1 MGVASRASLST
12 AEPDRRGPGGPP
24 VMGSGSTYEA
34 SRPLPGY
41 VLYRGGRAVA
51 RLEWR
56 ARSRARAGWYLR
68 PGACRGR
75 RLQLDVGLDALANDA
90 HADSDSWHERAQLAA
105 ALSTPLA
112 LDAAD
117 RALRG
122 GLPAAP
128 ARPLEPGAY
137 ELHIIGLDAAVLA
150 LACPNLRVTRAGD
163 TSVVAGVLDNHAI
176 GTLVRRVNLLDRKST
191 RLNSS

>member
-1 MGVASRASLST
+1 
-12 AEPDRRGPGGPP
+12 
-24 VMGSGSTYEA
+24 MGSGSTYDA
-34 SRPLPGY
+34 PRSLPGY

-56 ARSRARAGWYLR
+56 ARSRANAGWYLR
-68 PGACRGR
+68 RGARPAR
-75 RLQLDVGLDALANDA
+75 RLELDAGLDALAGDA
-90 HADSDSWHERAQLAA
+90 FADSHSWHERAQLAA

-128 ARPLEPGAY
+128 ARPLEPGGY
-137 ELHIIGLDAAVLA
+137 ELHISGLDAAVLA
-150 LACPNLRVTRAGD
+150 LACPNLHVTRAGD
-163 TSVVAGVLDNHAI
+163 TSLVADVLDDHAM
-176 GTLVRRVNLLDRKST
+176 GTLVRRVNLLGARVLAIFRQHGSAHPPPEHV
-191 RLNSS
+191 

>member
-1 MGVASRASLST
+1 MIDGR
-12 AEPDRRGPGGPP
+12 GGPP
-24 VMGSGSTYEA
+24 VMGSGLTYDA

-56 ARSRARAGWYLR
+56 ARSRASAGWYLR
-68 PGACRGR
+68 RGARPAR
-75 RLQLDVGLDALANDA
+75 RLQLDAGLDALAEDA
-90 HADSDSWHERAQLAA
+90 HADSHSWHERAQLAA

-128 ARPLEPGAY
+128 ARALEPGSY
-137 ELHIIGLDAAVLA
+137 QLHITGLDAGVLA
-150 LACPNLRVTRAGD
+150 LVCPSLR
-163 TSVVAGVLDNHAI
+163 
-176 GTLVRRVNLLDRKST
+176 
-191 RLNSS
+191 

>member
-1 MGVASRASLST
+1 M
-12 AEPDRRGPGGPP
+12 
-24 VMGSGSTYEA
+24 MGSGSTTYDA
-34 SRPLPGY
+34 SRLPRGY

-56 ARSRARAGWYLR
+56 ARSRASAGWYLR
-68 PGACRGR
+68 AGARSAR
-75 RLQLDVGLDALANDA
+75 RLPLDVGLDALADDA
-90 HADSDSWHERAQLAA
+90 HADSHSWQERAELAA

-137 ELHIIGLDAAVLA
+137 ELHINGLDAAVLA
-150 LACPNLRVTRAGD
+150 LARPNLHVTRAGD
-163 TSVVAGVLDNHAI
+163 TSVVAGVLDDQAI
-176 GTLVRRVNLLDRKST
+176 GTLVRRVNLLGARVLAIFREHRRAHT
-191 RLNSS
+191 TA

>member
-1 MGVASRASLST
+1 VIDVAAAGL
-12 AEPDRRGPGGPP
+12 P
-24 VMGSGSTYEA
+24 VMGSGSAYDA
-34 SRPLPGY
+34 SGPLPGY

-56 ARSRARAGWYLR
+56 ARSRASAGWYLR
-68 PGACRGR
+68 RGARPAR
-75 RLQLDVGLDALANDA
+75 RLQLDVGLDALADDA
-90 HADSDSWHERAQLAA
+90 HADSHSWHERAVLAA

-128 ARPLEPGAY
+128 ARPLQPGPY
-137 ELHIIGLDAAVLA
+137 ELHITGLDAAVLA
-150 LACPNLRVTRAGD
+150 LACPNLHVTRAGD
-163 TSVVAGVLDNHAI
+163 TSVVAGVLDDHTI
-176 GTLVRRVNLLDRKST
+176 GTLVRRVNLLGARVLAIFREHRRAHT
-191 RLNSS
+191 TA